1 MGVAKTMD
9 IRHRRGAMR
18 CAQGYGSVRSQARQD
33 GRLDTA
39 PKNGSGTEDRF
50 QKRKGERKRRGL
62 RKGCGLEVIKSRHP
76 FFPFAEVERR
86 MDGSISSSG
95 IHQKDPHVGG
105 VTKSWA
111 ENEARARQDH
121 PDSQS

>member
-9 IRHRRGAMR
+9 IRHMQGAKR
-18 CAQGYGSVRSQARQD
+18 CAQAYGSVQSQAKQD

-39 PKNGSGTEDRF
+39 PKEWSGTEERF
-50 QKRKGERKRRGL
+50 QKRNGKRKRRGP
-62 RKGCGLEVIKSRHP
+62 RKGCGLEVIKLRHP

-86 MDGSISSSG
+86 MYGSISASG